1 MTDEQR
7 KKPSGGKGKQRRT
20 SKEPNQKTV
29 SVRLTTSEHNFF
41 TAASDALGQT
51 LSVLFRNAGQRYIED
66 QTELRLR
73 DFEQDDQDD

>member
-1 MTDEQR
+1 MTNEQR

-29 SVRLTTSEHNFF
+29 SVRLTASEHNFF
-41 TAASDALGQT
+41 TAASDVLGQT
-51 LSVLFRNAGQRYIED
+51 LSVLFRNAGQRYVEE

-73 DFEQDDQDD
+73 DFEPDDQND